1 MTADSGMQPHVLV
14 TGAAGWLGLNLVN
27 ALARGLPDVP
37 ALKEPQ
43 AERIR
48 CLVPP
53 GQDTTRLRAAAPHS
67 ELYEG
72 DITAPESLR
81 AFFAGA
87 EGAVLFHCAGVI
99 HPRRVADFLRVNTQ
113 GTVHVRN
120 GAAQAGIRRMVA
132 VSSNSPCGCNPH
144 PDHLFTET
152 SPYRPYMGY
161 GYSKMLME
169 RALNESATDGPETV
183 IIRAPWFYGPFQPPR
198 QTEFFVMIRDG
209 KGPLVGPGVNRRSMT
224 YTDNLVQSLL
234 LAGSVPEAA
243 GRTYWIADDRP
254 YSMREILD
262 TVETVMRRD
271 FGILCK
277 DGRLR
282 LPSLTAD
289 VARAADFVLQ
299 KAGLYHQKIH
309 VLSEMNQSIACSVD
323 KARAELGYDP
333 KIGLEEGMRR
343 SIKWVLEQPEER
355 RKLER

>member
-1 MTADSGMQPHVLV
+1 
-14 TGAAGWLGLNLVN
+14 LGLNLVN
-27 ALARGLPDVP
+27 ALAHGLPDMP
-37 ALKEPQ
+37 ALQGPQ

-53 GQDTTRLRAAAPHS
+53 GQDTECLRAVAPHS

-72 DITAPESLR
+72 DITEPDSLR
-81 AFFAGA
+81 TFFAGV
-87 EGAVLFHCAGVI
+87 EGAILFHCAGVI

-113 GTVHVRN
+113 GTIHVRN
-120 GAAQAGIRRMVA
+120 GAAQAKVRRMVA

-144 PDHLFTET
+144 PDHLFTER

-161 GYSKMLME
+161 GYSKMQME
-169 RALNESATDGPETV
+169 LALNESAADGPEMV

-209 KGPLVGPGVNRRSMT
+209 KGPLVGTGVNRRSMT
-224 YTDNLVQSLL
+224 YTDNLVQGLL
-234 LAGSVPEAA
+234 LAGTVPEAA
-243 GRTYWIADDRP
+243 GRTYWIADARP

-271 FGILCK
+271 FGIPCK
-277 DGRLR
+277 GGRLR
-282 LPSLTAD
+282 LPSLAAD
-289 VARAADFVLQ
+289 IARAADFCLQ

-333 KIGLEEGMRR
+333 KIDLEEGMRR
-343 SIKWVLEQPEER
+343 SIAWVLEQPEER
-355 RKLER
+355 RKLVPA